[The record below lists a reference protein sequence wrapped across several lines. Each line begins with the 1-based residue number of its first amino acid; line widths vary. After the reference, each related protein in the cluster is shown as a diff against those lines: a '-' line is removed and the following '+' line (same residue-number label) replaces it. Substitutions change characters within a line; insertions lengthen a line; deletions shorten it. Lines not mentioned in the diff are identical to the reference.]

1 MRTHQLE
8 GRKRE
13 ERVGELQNVAPSK
26 RGLTGGE
33 EEGGVGWRA
42 QKRGTLQT
50 RTHRQE
56 GRMREESI
64 RELGNMAHQRAHSL
78 EGRKGRSALVSSK
91 TWHVANKDSLA
102 RGEEEGGGRSGLV
115 SLEMWHVANEDSLAR
130 GEEEG
135 GGRSGLAS
143 LEMRHVTNE
152 NSLTGGRK
160 EGGVGW

>member
-1 MRTHQLE
+1 MS
-8 GRKRE
+8 GRRGEKG
-13 ERVGELQNVAPSK
+13 VGELRSVARCK

-33 EEGGVGWRA
+33 EEGGAGWRA
-42 QKRGTLQT
+42 QKCGMLQT

-64 RELGNMAHQRAHSL
+64 HELGNMAHQRAHSL

-102 RGEEEGGGRSGLV
+102 RGEEEGGGRRGLV
-115 SLEMWHVANEDSLAR
+115 SSEIWHVANKDSLAR

-135 GGRSGLAS
+135 GGRSRLAS

-160 EGGVGW
+160 EGGVGR

>member
-1 MRTHQLE
+1 M
-8 GRKRE
+8 
-13 ERVGELQNVAPSK
+13 LQM
-26 RGLTGGE
+26 
-33 EEGGVGWRA
+33 
-42 QKRGTLQT
+42 

-64 RELGNMAHQRAHSL
+64 HELGNMAHQRAHLL
-78 EGRKGRSALVSSK
+78 EGRKGRSVLVSSK

-102 RGEEEGGGRSGLV
+102 RGEEEGGGRSGVV

-135 GGRSGLAS
+135 GGRSGLVS
-143 LEMRHVTNE
+143 LEMRHITNE

-160 EGGVGW
+160 ERGVGR

>member
-1 MRTHQLE
+1 MWE
-8 GRKRE
+8 VINE
-13 ERVGELQNVAPSK
+13 DS
-26 RGLTGGE
+26 LTGGE
-33 EEGGVGWRA
+33 EEGGAGWRA
-42 QKRGTLQT
+42 QKCGTLQM

-64 RELGNMAHQRAHSL
+64 RELGNMAHQWAHSL

-91 TWHVANKDSLA
+91 TWHVANEDSLA

-115 SLEMWHVANEDSLAR
+115 
-130 GEEEG
+130 
-135 GGRSGLAS
+135 S

-160 EGGVGW
+160 EGGVGR

>member
-1 MRTHQLE
+1 MACHKQ
-8 GRKRE
+8 
-13 ERVGELQNVAPSK
+13 
-26 RGLTGGE
+26 GLTNWRGGRGKSGLVSFKTWHITNEDSLPGGE
-33 EEGGVGWRA
+33 KVGGAGWRA
-42 QKRGTLQT
+42 QKRGTLET

-64 RELGNMAHQRAHSL
+64 CELGNMAHQRAHSL
-78 EGRKGRSALVSSK
+78 EGRKGRSTLVSSK
-91 TWHVANKDSLA
+91 TWHVANK
-102 RGEEEGGGRSGLV
+102 
-115 SLEMWHVANEDSLAR
+115 DSLAR